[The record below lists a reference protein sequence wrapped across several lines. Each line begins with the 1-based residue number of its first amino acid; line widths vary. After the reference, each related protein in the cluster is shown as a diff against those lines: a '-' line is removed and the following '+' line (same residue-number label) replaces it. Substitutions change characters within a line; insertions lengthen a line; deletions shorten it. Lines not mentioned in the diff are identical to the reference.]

1 MPLFTFR
8 GAISESSGELFSVY
22 CCTLCIYTYK
32 WGGLQMEATFRDGAV
47 WSQNV
52 VVIAVAGRPWIMLC
66 VRDVNLPPE
75 QIQIN
80 NKQLWLQSAA
90 DASGT
95 FHFAQLPWAP

>member
-1 MPLFTFR
+1 
-8 GAISESSGELFSVY
+8 
-22 CCTLCIYTYK
+22 
-32 WGGLQMEATFRDGAV
+32 MEATFRDGAV